1 MWVQCLSMSGY
12 DVLKIVLGVIASLG
26 GGGAIVLLLSGWLGR
41 VWAERLMEKERH
53 AHAQA

>member
-1 MWVQCLSMSGY
+1 MSGY